1 MIFVQ
6 SSFEVFDFVG
16 GPFDGKAL
24 LRPTTMPAVP
34 AHCESD
40 DGLVHRYSPAGLS
53 MLYEGS
59 HQIVKFAPAK
69 DAVPGVPNPMYGYS
83 DWVSCT
89 F

>member
-1 MIFVQ
+1 MIFIE
-6 SSFEVFDFVG
+6 SSFEVFSFVG
-16 GPFDGKAL
+16 GPFDGEAL
-24 LRPTTMPAVP
+24 LRSSAMPAVP

-59 HQIVKFAPAK
+59 YQVVKFAPK
-69 DAVPGVPNPMYGYS
+69 NEVPLLQVGTCGTS
-83 DWVSCT
+83 SGICGA